1 MNIQDKNGWMV
12 PSHNGYLEFPAQDDT
27 PIAVTVLPPR
37 AAKRVSGTDA
47 ADG

>member
-27 PIAVTVLPPR
+27 PIAVTVWNHITFDSR
-37 AAKRVSGTDA
+37 RCVSDRTG
-47 ADG
+47 